1 VTLQVVARARLHFG
15 FLDPAGGRDRRFGGM
30 GLAIDRPRA
39 VLRFAPAPALVVEG
53 PDSDRVEILAARCL
67 DRLEVQSG
75 ARIEIVESVPAHV
88 GLGSGT
94 QLSLAVAAGLARLH
108 GVDLPVG
115 ELCALMGRARRSG
128 VGFHL
133 FERGGF
139 VVEGGHPEEGGHS
152 FRTPP
157 LLFRQEFPEAWRIV
171 VAIPGTARTVS
182 GEVEEA
188 AFRRLAAPPVPE
200 VDGIARLVLMRLL
213 PALVERDLA
222 AFGAAL
228 AAIQERVGA
237 CFATIQE
244 GPFHPAG
251 ARLVRRLKEGGAP
264 GVGQSSWGPAVYA
277 FAGDEAGE
285 RRLISTMRETD
296 PEAAVLVTRGWNAGA
311 TLTAS

>member
-15 FLDPAGGRDRRFGGM
+15 FLEPGGGRDRRFGGM
-30 GLAIDRPRA
+30 GLAIESPRA
-39 VLRFAPAPALVVEG
+39 VLRFEPAPALVVEG
-53 PDSDRVEILAARCL
+53 PDADRVEILAARCL
-67 DRLEVQSG
+67 DRLEVPAG
-75 ARIEIVESVPAHV
+75 AHIRVVESVPAHV
-88 GLGSGT
+88 GLGSGS

-115 ELCALMGRARRSG
+115 ELCSLMGRARRSG

-139 VVEGGHPEEGGHS
+139 VVEGGHPEAAHHA

-157 LLFRQEFPEAWRIV
+157 LLFRHEFPEAWRV
-171 VAIPGTARTVS
+171 LLAIPEASRKVS
-182 GEVEEA
+182 GEAEEE
-188 AFRRLAAPPVPE
+188 AFRRLAPPPAPE

-228 AAIQERVGA
+228 AAVQERVGA

-251 ARLVRRLKEGGAP
+251 ARLARRLKDAGAL

-277 FAGDEAGE
+277 IAGNDAEE
-285 RRLISTMRETD
+285 RRLLALMRDTD
-296 PEAAVLVTRGWNAGA
+296 PAAAVLATRGWNTGA
-311 TLTAS
+311 ALTAS